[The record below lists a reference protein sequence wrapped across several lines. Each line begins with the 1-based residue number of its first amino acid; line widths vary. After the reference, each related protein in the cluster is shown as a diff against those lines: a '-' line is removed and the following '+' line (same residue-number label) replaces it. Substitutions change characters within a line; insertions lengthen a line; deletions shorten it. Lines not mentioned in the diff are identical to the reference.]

1 MRHHYAEVVR
11 KYRGVLL
18 LAYAV
23 VFISVVSLISFPLI
37 SEIVKKASA
46 TSGIGSSNSVNKFVV
61 INFDDGY
68 RSQFTAAK
76 PILDKYGFKA
86 SYFVVCNFVGKT
98 AKQMNTTSI
107 GNLNGAGNF
116 TGKGVEQ
123 MTWQDILTLYKE
135 GYQIGSHSMN
145 HLNNM
150 SRMSDA
156 KLEYEIG
163 HSKQCLLNHGIPVNT
178 FSFPFSEGQYNETIV
193 SKESKYYSYVRTGD
207 EPLMFLHC
215 DHYRH
220 KSSQTDC
227 RTYLNGKVTF
237 ANRYSIIGWN
247 PEVEKS
253 KYPYND
259 IQLLQRF
266 IQVVDS
272 QLKYNKQGK
281 PVEAIPIIY
290 YHRID
295 NSGALYSTHPS
306 LFAEEMKYLH
316 DNNFKV
322 INMDNLVYNN
332 ATNSFYLSN
341 Q

>member
-1 MRHHYAEVVR
+1 VILI
-11 KYRGVLL
+11 G
-18 LAYAV
+18 
-23 VFISVVSLISFPLI
+23 FISSQSANLQIWEEVPTPLAMAVSQTHSNIKIL
-37 SEIVKKASA
+37 EGADN
-46 TSGIGSSNSVNKFVV
+46 IGNKLAI

-68 RSQFTAAK
+68 KSQYTNAK

-86 SYFVVCNFVGKT
+86 SFFIVCNFVEKT
-98 AKQMNTTSI
+98 AKEMNTTSI
-107 GNLNGAGNF
+107 GNLNGDGNF
-116 TGKGVEQ
+116 TGKGVDQ

-145 HLNNM
+145 HFNNM

-163 HSKQCLLNHGIPVNT
+163 QSKQCLLNHGIVPVNT
-178 FSFPFSEGQYNETIV
+178 FSYPFSEGQYNATIV
-193 SKESKYYSYVRTGD
+193 AKESKYYNYVRTGD

-215 DHYRH
+215 NHYRH

-227 RTYLNGKVTF
+227 RTYLPNGKVTF

-259 IQLLQRF
+259 MQLLQRF
-266 IQVVDS
+266 IQVVNS

-281 PVEAIPIIY
+281 AAEAIPIIY

-306 LFAEEMKYLH
+306 LFAAEMKYLH

-322 INMDNLVYNN
+322 IRLDDLVYNN
-332 ATNSFYLSN
+332 ATNSFYLKN

>member
-1 MRHHYAEVVR
+1 MQD
-11 KYRGVLL
+11 RGILL
-18 LAYAV
+18 LVYAV
-23 VFISVVSLISFPLI
+23 TFVSVLSLIFFPVI
-37 SEIVKKASA
+37 SESVKEIDTRGGGGSI
-46 TSGIGSSNSVNKFVV
+46 SSNGSSGSGNKFVV

-68 RSQFTAAK
+68 RSQYTVAK

-86 SYFVVCNFVGKT
+86 SYFIVCNFVGKK
-98 AKQMNTTSI
+98 AKEMNTTSI

-123 MTWQDILTLYKE
+123 MSWLDILTLYKE

-156 KLEYEIG
+156 KLDYELG
-163 HSKQCLLNHGIPVNT
+163 QSKQCLLNHSIPANT
-178 FSFPFSEGQYNETIV
+178 FSYPFSEGQYNATIV
-193 SKESKYYSYVRTGD
+193 AKESKYYSYVRTGD

-215 DHYRH
+215 DHYQH

-227 RTYLNGKVTF
+227 RTYLPNGKVTF
-237 ANRYSIIGWN
+237 TNRYSIIGWN

-259 IQLLQRF
+259 MQLLQRF
-266 IQVVDS
+266 IQVVNS
-272 QLKYNKQGK
+272 QLRFNKQGK
-281 PVEAIPIIY
+281 PAEAIPIVY

-295 NSGALYSTHPS
+295 NSSALYGTHPS
-306 LFAEEMKYLH
+306 LFATEMKYLQ

-322 INMDNLVYNN
+322 IRMDSLVYNN
-332 ATNSFYLSN
+332 ATNSFYLKN